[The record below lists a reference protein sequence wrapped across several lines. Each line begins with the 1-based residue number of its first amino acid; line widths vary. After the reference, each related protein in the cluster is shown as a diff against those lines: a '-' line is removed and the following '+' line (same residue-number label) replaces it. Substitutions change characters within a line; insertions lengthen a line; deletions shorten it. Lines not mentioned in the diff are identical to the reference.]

1 MKFKARLTM
10 KKNLRKLTEQVY
22 NVYVTFYT
30 DGTRYIGFTSKT
42 GEALK
47 AYFGSNKA
55 KDKLVDHK
63 EIIFTSKSKSTA
75 KLFELL
81 LQLSIMDSLEK
92 TNVATTFQGISLPL
106 RDQPVYLNDM
116 LNIRIRA
123 SYIKGLPKFKIV
135 FENDEFNNI
144 K

>member
-1 MKFKARLTM
+1 M
-10 KKNLRKLTEQVY
+10 KKNLRKRTEQVY
-22 NVYVTFYT
+22 NVYVVFYT
-30 DGTRYIGFTSKT
+30 DGTRYVGFTGKT

-47 AYFGSNKA
+47 AYFGSNTA

-63 EIIFTSKSKSTA
+63 EIIFTSTSKSTA

-92 TNVATTFQGISLPL
+92 VNVATTFQGISLPL

-123 SYIKGLPKFKIV
+123 SYLKGLPKFRIV
-135 FENDEFNNI
+135 FENDKFNNI

>member
-1 MKFKARLTM
+1 M
-10 KKNLRKLTEQVY
+10 KKNLPKRTEKVY

-47 AYFGSNKA
+47 AYFGSNTA

-81 LQLSIMDSLEK
+81 LQLSIMDSFEK
-92 TNVATTFQGISLPL
+92 VNVATIFQRISLPK
-106 RDQPVYLNDM
+106 RDRPVYLNDM

-123 SYIKGLPKFKIV
+123 SYLKGLPKFKII
-135 FENDEFNNI
+135 FEDDRFNNI
-144 K
+144 

>member
-1 MKFKARLTM
+1 M
-10 KKNLRKLTEQVY
+10 KKNLRKRTEKVY
-22 NVYVTFYT
+22 KVYVTFYT

-47 AYFGSNKA
+47 AYFGSNTA

-63 EIIFTSKSKSTA
+63 EIIFTSTSKSTA

-81 LQLSIMDSLEK
+81 LQLCIMHSLEK
-92 TNVATTFQGISLPL
+92 VNVATTFQGISLPK
-106 RDQPVYLNDM
+106 RDRPVYLNDM

-123 SYIKGLPKFKIV
+123 SYIKGLPKFKII
-135 FENDEFNNI
+135 FEDDKFNNL
-144 K
+144 

>member
-1 MKFKARLTM
+1 M
-10 KKNLRKLTEQVY
+10 KKNLRKRTEQVY
-22 NVYVTFYT
+22 KVYVTFYT

-47 AYFGSNKA
+47 AYFGSNTA

-63 EIIFTSKSKSTA
+63 EIIFTSTSKSTA

-81 LQLSIMDSLEK
+81 LQLCIMHSLEK
-92 TNVATTFQGISLPL
+92 VNVATTFQGISLPL

-123 SYIKGLPKFKIV
+123 SYIKGLPKFKII
-135 FENDEFNNI
+135 FDDDKFNNI

>member
-47 AYFGSNKA
+47 AYFGSNTA

-123 SYIKGLPKFKIV
+123 SYIKGLPKFKVI
-135 FENDEFNNI
+135 FDDDKFNNI

>member
-1 MKFKARLTM
+1 MKFKAMMKM
-10 KKNLRKLTEQVY
+10 KKNLPKRTEKVY

-30 DGTRYIGFTSKT
+30 DGTRYIGFTSKS
-42 GEALK
+42 GKALK
-47 AYFGSNKA
+47 AYFGSNTA

-63 EIIFTSKSKSTA
+63 EIIFTSTSKSTA

-81 LQLSIMDSLEK
+81 LQLSMMDSLEK
-92 TNVATTFQGISLPL
+92 VNVATIFQGISLPK
-106 RDQPVYLNDM
+106 RDRPVYLNDM

-123 SYIKGLPKFKIV
+123 SYLKGLPKFKII

>member
-1 MKFKARLTM
+1 M
-10 KKNLRKLTEQVY
+10 KKNLPKRTEKVY

-30 DGTRYIGFTSKT
+30 DGTRYIGFTGKT
-42 GEALK
+42 GKALK
-47 AYFGSNKA
+47 AYFGSNTA

-63 EIIFTSKSKSTA
+63 EIVFTSTSKSTA

-81 LQLSIMDSLEK
+81 LQLSMMDSLEK
-92 TNVATTFQGISLPL
+92 VNVATIFQGISLPL

-123 SYIKGLPKFKIV
+123 SYLKGLPKFKIV
-135 FENDEFNNI
+135 FDDDKYNNI
-144 K
+144 

>member
-1 MKFKARLTM
+1 M
-10 KKNLRKLTEQVY
+10 KKNLPKRTEKVY
-22 NVYVTFYT
+22 NVYVVFYT
-30 DGTRYIGFTSKT
+30 DGTRYVGFTGKT

-47 AYFGSNKA
+47 AYFGSNTA

-63 EIIFTSKSKSTA
+63 EIIFTSTSKSTA

-123 SYIKGLPKFKIV
+123 SYIKGLPKFRIV
-135 FENDEFNNI
+135 FENDKFNNI

>member
-1 MKFKARLTM
+1 M
-10 KKNLRKLTEQVY
+10 KKNLRKRTEQVY

-47 AYFGSNKA
+47 AYFGSNTA

-63 EIIFTSKSKSTA
+63 EIIFTSTSKSTA

-81 LQLSIMDSLEK
+81 LQLCIMHSLEK
-92 TNVATTFQGISLPL
+92 VNVATTFQGISLPL

-123 SYIKGLPKFKIV
+123 SYIKGLPKFKII
-135 FENDEFNNI
+135 FDDDKFNNI

>member
-1 MKFKARLTM
+1 MKM
-10 KKNLRKLTEQVY
+10 KKNLRKLTEKVY
-22 NVYVTFYT
+22 KVYVVFYT
-30 DGTRYIGFTSKT
+30 DRTRYIGFTGKT
-42 GEALK
+42 GKALK
-47 AYFGSNKA
+47 AYFGSNAA
-55 KDKLVDHK
+55 KDKLVDRK
-63 EIIFTSKSKSTA
+63 EIIFTSTSKSTA

-92 TNVATTFQGISLPL
+92 VNVATIFQGISLPK
-106 RDQPVYLNDM
+106 RDRPVYLNDM

-123 SYIKGLPKFKIV
+123 SYLKGLPKFKII

>member
-1 MKFKARLTM
+1 MMTM
-10 KKNLRKLTEQVY
+10 KKNLPKRTEKVY

-30 DGTRYIGFTSKT
+30 DGTRYIGCTSKT

-47 AYFGSNKA
+47 AYFGSNTA

-92 TNVATTFQGISLPL
+92 VNVATIFQGISLPK
-106 RDQPVYLNDM
+106 RDRPVYLNDM

-123 SYIKGLPKFKIV
+123 SYLKGLPKFKII
-135 FENDEFNNI
+135 FEDDRFNNI
-144 K
+144 

>member
-1 MKFKARLTM
+1 M
-10 KKNLRKLTEQVY
+10 KKNLPKRTEKVY
-22 NVYVTFYT
+22 NVYVVFYT
-30 DGTRYIGFTSKT
+30 DGTRYIGFTGKT

-47 AYFGSNKA
+47 AYFGSNTA

-123 SYIKGLPKFKIV
+123 SYLKGLPKFKIV

>member
-1 MKFKARLTM
+1 M

-30 DGTRYIGFTSKT
+30 DGTRYIGFTGKT

-47 AYFGSNKA
+47 AYFGSNTA

-123 SYIKGLPKFKIV
+123 SYLKGLPKFKIV

>member
-1 MKFKARLTM
+1 MKM
-10 KKNLRKLTEQVY
+10 KKNLPKRTEKVY

-30 DGTRYIGFTSKT
+30 DGTRYIGFTGKT
-42 GEALK
+42 GKALK
-47 AYFGSNKA
+47 AYFGSNTA

-63 EIIFTSKSKSTA
+63 EIIFTSTSKSTA

-81 LQLSIMDSLEK
+81 LQLSMMDSLEK
-92 TNVATTFQGISLPL
+92 VNVATIFQGISLPK
-106 RDQPVYLNDM
+106 RDRPVYLNDM

-123 SYIKGLPKFKIV
+123 SYLKDLPKFKIV
-135 FENDEFNNI
+135 FDDDKFNNI

>member
-1 MKFKARLTM
+1 MKM
-10 KKNLRKLTEQVY
+10 KKNLPKRTEKVY
-22 NVYVTFYT
+22 NVYVVFYT
-30 DGTRYIGFTSKT
+30 DGTRYIGFTGKT

-47 AYFGSNKA
+47 AYFGSNTA

-106 RDQPVYLNDM
+106 RDRPVYLNDM

-123 SYIKGLPKFKIV
+123 SYLKGLPKFKVI
-135 FENDEFNNI
+135 FENDKFNNI

>member
-1 MKFKARLTM
+1 M
-10 KKNLRKLTEQVY
+10 KKNLRKRTEQVY

-47 AYFGSNKA
+47 AYFGSNTA

-63 EIIFTSKSKSTA
+63 EIIFTSTSKSTA

-123 SYIKGLPKFKIV
+123 SYLKGLPKFKII
-135 FENDEFNNI
+135 FEDDRFNNI

>member
-1 MKFKARLTM
+1 ME
-10 KKNLRKLTEQVY
+10 KNLPKRTEKVY

-30 DGTRYIGFTSKT
+30 DGTRYIGFTGKS

-47 AYFGSNKA
+47 ADFGSNTA
-55 KDKLVDHK
+55 KGKLVDHK

-81 LQLSIMDSLEK
+81 LQLSMMDSLEK
-92 TNVATTFQGISLPL
+92 VNVATIFQGISLPK
-106 RDQPVYLNDM
+106 RDRPVYLNDM

-123 SYIKGLPKFKIV
+123 SYVKSDLPKFKIV
-135 FENDEFNNI
+135 FENDEYNNI

>member
-1 MKFKARLTM
+1 M
-10 KKNLRKLTEQVY
+10 KKNLPKRTEKVY

-30 DGTRYIGFTSKT
+30 DGTRYVGFTSKT

-47 AYFGSNKA
+47 AYFGSNTA

-92 TNVATTFQGISLPL
+92 VNVATIFQGISLPK
-106 RDQPVYLNDM
+106 RDRPVYLNDM

-123 SYIKGLPKFKIV
+123 SYLKGLPKFKII
-135 FENDEFNNI
+135 FEDDRFNNI
-144 K
+144 

>member
-1 MKFKARLTM
+1 MTM
-10 KKNLRKLTEQVY
+10 KKNLRKRTEKVY
-22 NVYVTFYT
+22 KVYVTFYT

-47 AYFGSNKA
+47 AYFGSNTV

-63 EIIFTSKSKSTA
+63 EIIFTSTSKSTA

-81 LQLSIMDSLEK
+81 LQLCMMHSLEK
-92 TNVATTFQGISLPL
+92 VNVATTFQGISLPL

-123 SYIKGLPKFKIV
+123 SYLKGLPKFKII

>member
-1 MKFKARLTM
+1 M
-10 KKNLRKLTEQVY
+10 KKNLPKRTEKVY

-47 AYFGSNKA
+47 AYFGSNTA

-63 EIIFTSKSKSTA
+63 EIIFTSTSKSTA

-81 LQLSIMDSLEK
+81 LQLCIMHSLEK
-92 TNVATTFQGISLPL
+92 VNVATTFQGISLPK
-106 RDQPVYLNDM
+106 RDRPVYLNDM

-123 SYIKGLPKFKIV
+123 SYIKGLPKFKII
-135 FENDEFNNI
+135 FDDDKFNNI

>member
-1 MKFKARLTM
+1 M
-10 KKNLRKLTEQVY
+10 KKNLPKRTEKVY

-30 DGTRYIGFTSKT
+30 DGTRYIGFTGKT
-42 GEALK
+42 GKALK
-47 AYFGSNKA
+47 AYFGSNTA

-63 EIIFTSKSKSTA
+63 EIIFTCKSKSTA

-92 TNVATTFQGISLPL
+92 VNVATIFQGISLPL
-106 RDQPVYLNDM
+106 RDRPVYLNDM

-123 SYIKGLPKFKIV
+123 SYLKGLPKFKII
-135 FENDEFNNI
+135 FEDDRFNNI

>member
-1 MKFKARLTM
+1 M
-10 KKNLRKLTEQVY
+10 KKNLPKRTEKVY

-30 DGTRYIGFTSKT
+30 DGMRYIGFTGKT
-42 GEALK
+42 GKALK
-47 AYFGSNKA
+47 AYFGSNTA

-63 EIIFTSKSKSTA
+63 EIVFTSTSKSTA

-81 LQLSIMDSLEK
+81 LQLSMMDSLEK
-92 TNVATTFQGISLPL
+92 VNVATIFQGISLPL

-123 SYIKGLPKFKIV
+123 SYLKGLPKFKIV
-135 FENDEFNNI
+135 FDDDKYNNI
-144 K
+144 

>member
-1 MKFKARLTM
+1 MKM
-10 KKNLRKLTEQVY
+10 KKNLPKRTEKVY
-22 NVYVTFYT
+22 NVYVVFYT
-30 DGTRYIGFTSKT
+30 DGTRYIGFTGKT

-47 AYFGSNKA
+47 AYFGSNTA

-106 RDQPVYLNDM
+106 RDRPVYLNDM

-123 SYIKGLPKFKIV
+123 SYLKGLPKFKIV

>member
-1 MKFKARLTM
+1 MKFKARMTM
-10 KKNLRKLTEQVY
+10 KKNLRKRTEKVY

-47 AYFGSNKA
+47 AYFGSNAA
-55 KDKLVDHK
+55 KDKLVDRK
-63 EIIFTSKSKSTA
+63 EIIFTSTSKSTA

-81 LQLSIMDSLEK
+81 LQLCMMHSLEK
-92 TNVATTFQGISLPL
+92 VNVATTFQGISLPL

-123 SYIKGLPKFKIV
+123 SYIKGLPKFKII
-135 FENDEFNNI
+135 FDDDKFNNI

>member
-1 MKFKARLTM
+1 M
-10 KKNLRKLTEQVY
+10 KKNLPKRTEKVY

-30 DGTRYIGFTSKT
+30 DGTRYVGFTSKT

-47 AYFGSNKA
+47 AYFGSNTA

-81 LQLSIMDSLEK
+81 LQLSIMDSFEK
-92 TNVATTFQGISLPL
+92 VNVATIFQRISLPK
-106 RDQPVYLNDM
+106 RDRPVYLNDM

-123 SYIKGLPKFKIV
+123 SYLKGLPKFKII
-135 FENDEFNNI
+135 FEDDRFNNI
-144 K
+144 

>member
-1 MKFKARLTM
+1 MKFKARMTM
-10 KKNLRKLTEQVY
+10 KKNLPKRTEKVY
-22 NVYVTFYT
+22 NVYVVFYT
-30 DGTRYIGFTSKT
+30 DGTRYIGFTGKT

-47 AYFGSNKA
+47 AYFGSNTA

-123 SYIKGLPKFKIV
+123 SYLKGLPKFKIV

>member
-1 MKFKARLTM
+1 M
-10 KKNLRKLTEQVY
+10 KKNLPKRTEKVY

-30 DGTRYIGFTSKT
+30 DGTRYIGFTGKT
-42 GEALK
+42 GKALK
-47 AYFGSNKA
+47 AYFGSNTA

-63 EIIFTSKSKSTA
+63 EIIFTSTSKSTA

-92 TNVATTFQGISLPL
+92 VNVATTFQGISLPL

-123 SYIKGLPKFKIV
+123 SYLKGLPKFKIV

>member
-10 KKNLRKLTEQVY
+10 KKNLRKRTEQVY

-47 AYFGSNKA
+47 AYFGSNTA

-63 EIIFTSKSKSTA
+63 EIIFTSTSKSTA

-92 TNVATTFQGISLPL
+92 VNVATTFQGISLPL

-123 SYIKGLPKFKIV
+123 SYLKGLPKFKIV

>member
-1 MKFKARLTM
+1 MKFKARMTM
-10 KKNLRKLTEQVY
+10 KKNLRKRTEQVY

-30 DGTRYIGFTSKT
+30 DGTRYIGFTGKT
-42 GEALK
+42 GKALK
-47 AYFGSNKA
+47 AYFGSNTA

-123 SYIKGLPKFKIV
+123 SYLKGLPKFKIV

>member
-1 MKFKARLTM
+1 M
-10 KKNLRKLTEQVY
+10 KKNLPKRTEKVY

-30 DGTRYIGFTSKT
+30 DGTRYVGFTSKT

-47 AYFGSNKA
+47 AYFGSNTA
-55 KDKLVDHK
+55 KDKLVDRK

-92 TNVATTFQGISLPL
+92 VNVATIFQGISLPK
-106 RDQPVYLNDM
+106 RDRPVYLNDM

-123 SYIKGLPKFKIV
+123 SYLKGLPKFKII
-135 FENDEFNNI
+135 FEDDEFNNI
-144 K
+144 

>member
-1 MKFKARLTM
+1 M
-10 KKNLRKLTEQVY
+10 KKNLPKRTEKVY
-22 NVYVTFYT
+22 KVYVTFYT

-47 AYFGSNKA
+47 AYFGSNTA

-63 EIIFTSKSKSTA
+63 EIIFTSTSKSTA

-81 LQLSIMDSLEK
+81 LQLCIMHSLEK
-92 TNVATTFQGISLPL
+92 VNVATTFQGISLPK
-106 RDQPVYLNDM
+106 RDRPVYLNDM

-123 SYIKGLPKFKIV
+123 SYIKGLPKFKII
-135 FENDEFNNI
+135 FDDDKFNNI

>member
-1 MKFKARLTM
+1 MMTM
-10 KKNLRKLTEQVY
+10 KKNLPKRTEKVY

-30 DGTRYIGFTSKT
+30 DGTRYVGFTSKT

-47 AYFGSNKA
+47 AYFGSNTA

-81 LQLSIMDSLEK
+81 LQLSIMDSFEK
-92 TNVATTFQGISLPL
+92 VNVATIFQRISLPK
-106 RDQPVYLNDM
+106 RDRPVYLNDM

-123 SYIKGLPKFKIV
+123 SYLKGLPKFKII
-135 FENDEFNNI
+135 FEDDRFNNI
-144 K
+144 

>member
-1 MKFKARLTM
+1 MMTM
-10 KKNLRKLTEQVY
+10 KKNLPKRTEKVY

-30 DGTRYIGFTSKT
+30 DGTRYVGFTSKT

-47 AYFGSNKA
+47 AYFGSNTA

-92 TNVATTFQGISLPL
+92 VNVATIFQGISLPK
-106 RDQPVYLNDM
+106 RDRPVYLNDM

-123 SYIKGLPKFKIV
+123 SYLKGLPKFKII
-135 FENDEFNNI
+135 FEDDRFNNI
-144 K
+144 

>member
-1 MKFKARLTM
+1 MKFKARMTM
-10 KKNLRKLTEQVY
+10 KKNLRKRTEQVY
-22 NVYVTFYT
+22 KVYVTFYT

-47 AYFGSNKA
+47 AYFGSNTA

-63 EIIFTSKSKSTA
+63 EIIFTSTSKSTA

-81 LQLSIMDSLEK
+81 LQLCIMHSLEK
-92 TNVATTFQGISLPL
+92 VNVATTFQGISLPK
-106 RDQPVYLNDM
+106 RDRPVYLNDM

-123 SYIKGLPKFKIV
+123 SYIKGLPKFKII
-135 FENDEFNNI
+135 FEDDKFNNL
-144 K
+144 

>member
-1 MKFKARLTM
+1 MM
-10 KKNLRKLTEQVY
+10 MEKNLPKRTEKVY

-30 DGTRYIGFTSKT
+30 DGTRYIGFTGKT

-47 AYFGSNKA
+47 AYFGSNTA
-55 KDKLVDHK
+55 KGKLVDHK

-81 LQLSIMDSLEK
+81 LQLSMMDSLEK
-92 TNVATTFQGISLPL
+92 VNVATIFQGISLPK
-106 RDQPVYLNDM
+106 RDRPLYLNDM

-123 SYIKGLPKFKIV
+123 SYVKNDLPKFKIV
-135 FENDEFNNI
+135 FENDEYNNI